1 MFRGLTRQLTMLDQP
16 VTEKGETPVHVLC
29 GHIDAG
35 WWVEDREFQEILLE
49 MMIPR
54 DVWRQRSA
62 DGRQPLHYLA
72 EHPCAEAE
80 NLISMILERCDVNA
94 QDNEGNTALMIA
106 CGRKLIGETPVET
119 MLIRARNRVD
129 PSGAA
134 ALVTQLLQAPDINLS
149 LVNNKSM
156 TALDIAV
163 ENEFELVVNLLLK
176 KEGECG

>member
-1 MFRGLTRQLTMLDQP
+1 
-16 VTEKGETPVHVLC
+16 
-29 GHIDAG
+29 
-35 WWVEDREFQEILLE
+35 
-49 MMIPR
+49 MMIRR

-80 NLISMILERCDVNA
+80 NLISMILDGCDVNA

-106 CGRKLIGETPVET
+106 CGRKLIGESSVET

-134 ALVTQLLQAPDINLS
+134 ALVTQPDIDLS
-149 LVNNKSM
+149 LVNNRQM

-176 KEGECG
+176 KEGERG

>member
-1 MFRGLTRQLTMLDQP
+1 
-16 VTEKGETPVHVLC
+16 
-29 GHIDAG
+29 
-35 WWVEDREFQEILLE
+35 
-49 MMIPR
+49 
-54 DVWRQRSA
+54 
-62 DGRQPLHYLA
+62 
-72 EHPCAEAE
+72 
-80 NLISMILERCDVNA
+80 MILERCDVNA

-106 CGRKLIGETPVET
+106 GGRKLSAKRRVET

-163 ENEFELVVNLLLK
+163 EKEFELVVNLLLK
-176 KEGECG
+176 KEGE